1 MKLTEIIVK
10 NIDMHIKI
18 NTHHCVFIS
27 LIVLVKPDLA
37 YLADLLNA
45 SPGNAVEPPL

>member
-1 MKLTEIIVK
+1 MYEIDRNNCK
-10 NIDMHIKI
+10 EYRSAY
-18 NTHHCVFIS
+18 HCVFITQS
-27 LIVLVKPDLA
+27 VCLYVVKPDLA